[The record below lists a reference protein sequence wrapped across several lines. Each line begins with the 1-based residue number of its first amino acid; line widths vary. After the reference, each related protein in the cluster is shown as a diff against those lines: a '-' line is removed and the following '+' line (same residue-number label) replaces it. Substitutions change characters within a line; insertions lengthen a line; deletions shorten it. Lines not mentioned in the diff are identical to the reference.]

1 MRWRCQ
7 RGNVLRN
14 RSLWETAVQRV
25 IVETHVK
32 RARGCLSCTYT
43 NVSCALNRWMPHVR
57 LDSMGSL
64 FARLDMGTTT
74 SQMSRS
80 LHRLYRKLSPSWVFP
95 AAITLARA
103 CHVLAETHFPKQSET
118 GPALGC
124 FSDPARI
131 GCHLCAHLSC
141 SAASMW
147 PTGVP
152 VPLPL
157 RRSGRTPP
165 TVFSRPYHTSL
176 EPLLLEVS

>member
-7 RGNVLRN
+7 RGNFLRN
-14 RSLWETAVQRV
+14 RSLCETAVQRV

-32 RARGCLSCTYT
+32 RARGCLSCNLHKCILCVEPMDRARGCLSCTYT
-43 NVSCALNRWMPHVR
+43 NVSCALNRWMPYVR
-57 LDSMGSL
+57 LVSMGSL
-64 FARLDMGTTT
+64 FARLDMGGTTR
-74 SQMSRS
+74 QMSRS
-80 LHRLYRKLSPSWVFP
+80 LHRLYRKLSPGWVFP

-103 CHVLAETHFPKQSET
+103 CHVPAETHFPKQSET

-124 FSDPARI
+124 FSDPERI

-141 SAASMW
+141 STASMG

-157 RRSGRTPP
+157 RR
-165 TVFSRPYHTSL
+165 
-176 EPLLLEVS
+176 